1 MLISN
6 GALYGGHF
14 VDKPARVLY
23 NFRDYFVGHFG
34 LEWKKIAL
42 SVLKGLWRSFDD
54 IRVTYSS
61 LSDIHG
67 KSNSNII
74 LRLSRD
80 SLIPNI
86 LQMCYDKAKGRCRQ

>member
-74 LRLSRD
+74 LRLSD
-80 SLIPNI
+80 TKYSANML
-86 LQMCYDKAKGRCRQ
+86 